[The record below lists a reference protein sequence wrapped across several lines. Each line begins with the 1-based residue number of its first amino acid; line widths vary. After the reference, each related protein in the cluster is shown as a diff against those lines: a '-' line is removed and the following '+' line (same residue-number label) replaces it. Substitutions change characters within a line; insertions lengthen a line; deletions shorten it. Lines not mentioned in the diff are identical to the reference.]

1 MPSALRK
8 HARRYVQYSLKIVW
22 RYAMAKT
29 KPFDEYASQY
39 EDWFERNKFAFES
52 ELQAIKEQLPKSNN
66 GIEIGIGSGRFAV
79 PLGIKI
85 GIDPSR
91 KMRKIA
97 QKRGIKAIDAVAESL
112 PFDDSQ
118 FDFALMVTTICFVD
132 DIEASFQEAYRVLKP
147 GGFLIIGFIDKDSL
161 IGKLYQQHKG
171 ESVFYKV
178 ATFYSV
184 YEVVSHLKKVGFKD
198 FNFTQTIFH
207 NLKEIRDIEPIEEGY
222 GEGSFVV
229 VRAIK

>member
-1 MPSALRK
+1 
-8 HARRYVQYSLKIVW
+8 
-22 RYAMAKT
+22 MAKT

-52 ELQAIKEQLPKSNN
+52 ELQAIREQLPKSNN
-66 GIEIGIGSGRFAV
+66 GIEIGVGSGRFAA

-91 KMRKIA
+91 KMREIA
-97 QKRGIKAIDAVAESL
+97 QKRGIEVIDGVAESL

-118 FDFALMVTTICFVD
+118 FDFALMITTICFVN

-147 GGFLIIGFIDKDSL
+147 DGFLIIGFIDRESD

-171 ESVFYKV
+171 ESVFYRI
-178 ATFYSV
+178 ATFYTV
-184 YEVVSHLKKVGFKD
+184 DDIVSNLKKAGFKN

-207 NLKEIRDIEPIEEGY
+207 NLAEIRDIEPIKEGY

-229 VRAIK
+229 IRAIK